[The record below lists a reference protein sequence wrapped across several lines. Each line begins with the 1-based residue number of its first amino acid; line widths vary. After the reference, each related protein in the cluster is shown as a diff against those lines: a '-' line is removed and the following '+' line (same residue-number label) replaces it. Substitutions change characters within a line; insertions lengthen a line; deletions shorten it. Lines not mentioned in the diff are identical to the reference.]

1 MKRSKV
7 YIVFYKY
14 PFNLTSCSTLQGVF
28 DSQEKAD
35 EYVLEELEMIER
47 SVDLDKDRTIDDYI
61 KAFKVVEM
69 MVL

>member
-14 PFNLTSCSTLQGVF
+14 PFNLTSCPTLHGVF
-28 DSQEKAD
+28 DSKEKAE
-35 EYVLEELEMIER
+35 EYILEELEMIER
-47 SVDLDKDRTIDDYI
+47 NVDLCGTKLNDYI
-61 KAFKVVEM
+61 EAFKVVEM